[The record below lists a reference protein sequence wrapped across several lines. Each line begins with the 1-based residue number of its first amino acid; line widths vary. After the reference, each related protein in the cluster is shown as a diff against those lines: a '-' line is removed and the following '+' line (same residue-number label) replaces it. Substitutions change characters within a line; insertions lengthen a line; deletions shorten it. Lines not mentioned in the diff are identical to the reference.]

1 MTTLNLLV
9 VIPNHI
15 INSRINQ
22 ELELMVSEPES
33 SDLIT
38 SSVLSASLEYHLK
51 LCASLCV
58 CEWQLHVS
66 LV

>member
-22 ELELMVSEPES
+22 ELELMVSEA
-33 SDLIT
+33 D
-38 SSVLSASLEYHLK
+38 
-51 LCASLCV
+51 
-58 CEWQLHVS
+58 
-66 LV
+66 